1 MKIAQ
6 KPNLM
11 KAFMDPRFS
20 TVIKELQTN
29 PQECMKKYKNNEEF
43 SNFIRDFSSIM
54 GEHFTN
60 LSQNNNNNINDPEVQ
75 KVIND
80 PKINPILKRLQNE
93 GKIDVD
99 EINRDSY
106 VAEKI
111 KFLIDKKILNLQ
123 KLE

>member
-1 MKIAQ
+1 
-6 KPNLM
+6 
-11 KAFMDPRFS
+11 
-20 TVIKELQTN
+20 
-29 PQECMKKYKNNEEF
+29 
-43 SNFIRDFSSIM
+43 M